1 MVLSENTANFTIEIS
16 DPIIQKWQT
25 IVDTM
30 AEIFKVPAG
39 LIMRIREDDIE
50 VFVSSQSEENPYKVG
65 DKEHLVGSGL
75 YCEHVIKTKSKL
87 LVPDARMDD
96 KWKNNPDIMLNMISY
111 LGFPIMLPNGRPF
124 GTICV
129 LDSKANT
136 YNNTYEKLVMQFR
149 DLTQWHL
156 ELLYMNQ
163 SLGEKNKLLSDY
175 ISEIKTLRGI
185 LPICSIC
192 KQIRDDKGYWNQIEA
207 YLEEHYDVDFSHG
220 ICPKCAKKYYP
231 DMDIFNDIK

>member
-1 MVLSENTANFTIEIS
+1 MILSENAANSMIEIS
-16 DPIIQKWQT
+16 DSIIQKWQT

-39 LIMRIREDDIE
+39 LIKQIREDDIV
-50 VFVSSQSEENPYKVG
+50 VFVSSQSEENPYQAG

-75 YCEHVIKTKSKL
+75 YCEYVINKKSKL
-87 LVPDARMDD
+87 LVPDARVDD
-96 KWKNNPDIMLNMISY
+96 NWKNNPDMRLDMISY
-111 LGFPIMLPNGRPF
+111 LGFPIMLPDGRAF

-129 LDSKANT
+129 LDSKANA

-163 SLGEKNKLLSDY
+163 SLGEKNKRLSDY

-192 KQIRDDKGYWNQIEA
+192 KQIRDDKGYWNRIET

-220 ICPKCAKKYYP
+220 ICQECAKKYYP
-231 DMDIFNDIK
+231 DMDIYDD

>member
-1 MVLSENTANFTIEIS
+1 MMVSENAANSTIEIS
-16 DPIIQKWQT
+16 DSIIQKWQT

-30 AEIFKVPAG
+30 AEIFNVPAG
-39 LIMRIREDDIE
+39 LIMRIKEDDIE
-50 VFVSSQSEENPYKVG
+50 VFVSSQSEGNPYKVG
-65 DKEHLVGSGL
+65 DKELLIGSGL
-75 YCEHVIKTKSKL
+75 YCEYVINTKSKL
-87 LVPDARMDD
+87 LVPDARVDD
-96 KWKNNPDIMLNMISY
+96 KWKNNPDMMLDMISY
-111 LGFPIMLPNGRPF
+111 LGFPIMLPDGRAF

-129 LDSKANT
+129 LDKKANA
-136 YNNTYEKLVMQFR
+136 YNNTYEKLIMQFR

-156 ELLYMNQ
+156 ELLHMNQ

-207 YLEEHYDVDFSHG
+207 YIEAHSDVDFSHS
-220 ICPKCAKKYYP
+220 ICPKCAKKHYP
-231 DMDIFNDIK
+231 DMDIYEV

>member
-1 MVLSENTANFTIEIS
+1 MMLSRNAANSTIEIC

-30 AEIFKVPAG
+30 AEISDVPAG
-39 LIMRIREDDIE
+39 LIMRIKKDDIE

-65 DKEHLVGSGL
+65 DKEHLIGSGL
-75 YCEHVIKTKSKL
+75 YCEYVIKTKSKL
-87 LVPDARMDD
+87 LVPDARVDD
-96 KWKNNPDIMLNMISY
+96 KWKNNPDIMLDMISY
-111 LGFPIMLPNGRPF
+111 LGFPIMLPDGRAF

-129 LDSKANT
+129 LDNKANA
-136 YNNTYEKLVMQFR
+136 YSNTYEKLIMQFR

-207 YLEEHYDVDFSHG
+207 YIQEHSEAEFSHG
-220 ICPKCAKKYYP
+220 ICQECAKKYYP
-231 DMDIFNDIK
+231 DMDIYDD